1 MLQKLLLI
9 SLAGSLGTL
18 ARYGLSGV
26 VQRVFGTGFP
36 WGTLA
41 VNFVG
46 CLVAGA
52 LWVVSENKMSL
63 GGEMRIIV
71 FVGFMGAFTTF
82 SSFMIETGALLRD
95 GEWLLGFANI
105 FLHLAVLA
113 VSIIMGAIIGRML

>member
-71 FVGFMGAFTTF
+71 FVGFM
-82 SSFMIETGALLRD
+82 ELLQ
-95 GEWLLGFANI
+95 L
-105 FLHLAVLA
+105 FLHL
-113 VSIIMGAIIGRML
+113 